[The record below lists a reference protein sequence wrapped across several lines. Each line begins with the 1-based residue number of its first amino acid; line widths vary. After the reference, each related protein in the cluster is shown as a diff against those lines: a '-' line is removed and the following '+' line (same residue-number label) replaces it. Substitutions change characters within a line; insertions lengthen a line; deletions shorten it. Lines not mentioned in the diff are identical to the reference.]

1 MTVEHCA
8 ITFSFV
14 FCFQNGWA
22 SPSVAENPTDLS
34 HAVPSPGLNP
44 HHDCSG
50 TDGLVNN
57 VNQARTNFIAYQNFG
72 GYYGTTDEIYQQ
84 HSDKLYDL
92 GVNIYCTRCHDHN
105 PLLITNCSEY

>member
-1 MTVEHCA
+1 MSAEIACKQNILVTDFHLLKLLLVVLGFGSQTNVCG
-8 ITFSFV
+8 FSR
-14 FCFQNGWA
+14 QNIC
-22 SPSVAENPTDLS
+22 SV
-34 HAVPSPGLNP
+34 
-44 HHDCSG
+44 
-50 TDGLVNN
+50 VNN
-57 VNQARTNFIAYQNFG
+57 VNQAQTNFIAYQNFG